1 MSIQRSIPIDGPAG
15 SGKSTIAKL
24 LAKKLGMRYV
34 STGDMYRA
42 LALCV
47 IRSSADPNDAEKVS
61 ELCKSSDICLGALLK
76 RWAIGVFRWR
86 RRYLPGA
93 NSGG

>member
-1 MSIQRSIPIDGPAG
+1 MSIQMSIPIDGPAG

-47 IRSSADPNDAEKVS
+47 IRNSVDPNDVS
-61 ELCKSSDICLGALLK
+61 CLESVNEDTKEVTLITCTNGHLK
-76 RWAIGVFRWR
+76 RLITKAREVM
-86 RRYLPGA
+86 
-93 NSGG
+93 